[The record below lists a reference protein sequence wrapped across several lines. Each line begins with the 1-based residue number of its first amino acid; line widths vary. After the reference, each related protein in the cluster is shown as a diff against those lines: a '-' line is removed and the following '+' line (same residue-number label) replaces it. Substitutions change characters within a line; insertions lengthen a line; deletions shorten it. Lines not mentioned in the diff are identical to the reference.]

1 MKKFPFFLA
10 LLFAFG
16 LSGFARCEEA
26 PLTWDACAKEALAH
40 NPDLQEAAANLRSAK
55 YSKTGTVSAFLPS
68 LSASA
73 SANRSG
79 DEGSLSAIMKDHDA
93 DVSYEMGLNASI
105 NLFNGFKDKAS
116 YDAASLTQQQY
127 EVKYRQARSQLSYN
141 LRNAF
146 TNLLYAQQQVA
157 LMEEIA
163 ARQVENVRMVELR
176 YESGHENKGSLLN
189 NQAASAQADLEVTQ
203 AKRSL
208 RVAQRTL
215 DRALGRSELDAPL
228 VSGTFKVATVE
239 NEPDFQ
245 LLSRTTFS
253 YLLADLQT
261 RTAQTN
267 VVSARGSFFPT
278 LNANGSMS
286 RSGSD
291 WVPNQHS
298 WGAGL
303 VLSYPLFE
311 GGQRIE
317 ALKAAEA
324 NRDSSK
330 IALKAAEQ
338 DAALSL
344 ESTYWDLRNA
354 SESTVVQEKYLEA
367 VKTQEEVAS
376 AQYANGL
383 LSYQDW
389 DTVENNLTTRQKS
402 NLQSLRDAKT
412 AEAAW
417 QLALGKDELN

>member
-1 MKKFPFFLA
+1 MKKYPSLLA
-10 LLFAFG
+10 LLLAFG
-16 LSGFARCEEA
+16 LPGFSQCEEA
-26 PLTWDACAKEALAH
+26 PLTWDVCAKEALAH

-55 YSKTGTVSAFLPS
+55 YSKTGSISAFLPS

-73 SANRSG
+73 SASRSG
-79 DEGSLSAIMKDHDA
+79 DEGSLSAIMKDKDA
-93 DVSYEMGLNASI
+93 NVSYGMGLNASI

-116 YDAASLTQQQY
+116 FDAASLKQQQY
-127 EVKYRQARSQLSYN
+127 EVKYRQARSQLSYT

-146 TNLLYAQQQVA
+146 TNLLYTQQQVT
-157 LMEEIA
+157 LLQEIA
-163 ARQVENVRMVELR
+163 ARQKENVRMVELR

-189 NQAASAQADLEVTQ
+189 NQAASAQADFEVTQ

-215 DRALGRSELDAPL
+215 DRALGRTELDTPV
-228 VSGTFKVATVE
+228 VSGTFDVSSIETA
-239 NEPDFQ
+239 PDFK
-245 LLSRTTFS
+245 LLSHSTFS
-253 YLLADLQT
+253 YLLADLQV
-261 RTAQTN
+261 RSAQTN
-267 VVSARGSFFPT
+267 VVSARGAFLPS
-278 LNANGSMS
+278 LSANGSMS

-298 WGAGL
+298 WEAGL
-303 VLSYPLFE
+303 ALSYPLFE

-317 ALKAAEA
+317 ALKAADA
-324 NRDSSK
+324 DRDSSK
-330 IALKAAEQ
+330 AALTATEQ

-354 SESTVVQEKYLEA
+354 SESTVVQKKYLEA